1 MTISMPVGPV
11 ADGVAEEYD
20 WDPESGFNMGGELPE
35 WRLVVAP
42 VRGIFHA
49 PSVTSEPMPET
60 SGPASVTSQN
70 AGGTELG
77 HTELGHIAAR
87 HDRQPIV
94 APWHGSVIEWLVQDG
109 DPVGL
114 GQPVAR
120 LLPDDAELDADVTAD
135 VTAGVT
141 AGFTAGLPA
150 DVTAGFTA
158 NIA

>member
-60 SGPASVTSQN
+60 SGPASVTSRN

-77 HTELGHIAAR
+77 HTELGHIEAR

-94 APWHGSVIEWLVQDG
+94 APWRGSVIEWLVQDG

-120 LLPDDAELDADVTAD
+120 LLPDDAELDADVTA
-135 VTAGVT
+135 
-141 AGFTAGLPA
+141 GFTA

>member
-20 WDPESGFNMGGELPE
+20 WDAESGFNLGGDLPE

-42 VRGIFHA
+42 ARGIFHA
-49 PSVTSEPMPET
+49 PLVTTEPTRVTSEPTAVT
-60 SGPASVTSQN
+60 SGPAPVTTEPAPVTSQD

-77 HTELGHIAAR
+77 HVEAR
-87 HDRQPIV
+87 HDRQPII
-94 APWHGSVIEWLVQDG
+94 APWRGSVIEWLVQDG

-120 LLPDDAELDADVTAD
+120 LLPDDAIAID
-135 VTAGVT
+135 GV
-141 AGFTAGLPA
+141 
-150 DVTAGFTA
+150 
-158 NIA
+158 

>member
-20 WDPESGFNMGGELPE
+20 WDAESGFNLGGDLPE

-42 VRGIFHA
+42 ARGIFCA
-49 PSVTSEPMPET
+49 PLVTTEPTRVTSEP
-60 SGPASVTSQN
+60 ALVTSQD
-70 AGGTELG
+70 AGGTDLG
-77 HTELGHIAAR
+77 HVEAR

-94 APWHGSVIEWLVQDG
+94 APWRGSVIEWLVQDG

-120 LLPDDAELDADVTAD
+120 LLPDDATAID
-135 VTAGVT
+135 GA
-141 AGFTAGLPA
+141 
-150 DVTAGFTA
+150 
-158 NIA
+158 

>member
-20 WDPESGFNMGGELPE
+20 WDAEPGFNLGGDLPE

-42 VRGIFHA
+42 ARGIFHA
-49 PSVTSEPMPET
+49 PLVTTEPARVTSEPTAVT
-60 SGPASVTSQN
+60 SGPVRVTTEPAPVTSQD

-77 HTELGHIAAR
+77 HVEAR

-94 APWHGSVIEWLVQDG
+94 APWRGSVIEWLVQDG

-120 LLPDDAELDADVTAD
+120 LLPDDAIAID
-135 VTAGVT
+135 GV
-141 AGFTAGLPA
+141 
-150 DVTAGFTA
+150 
-158 NIA
+158 

>member
-20 WDPESGFNMGGELPE
+20 WDAESGFNLGGDLPE

-42 VRGIFHA
+42 ARGIFHA
-49 PSVTSEPMPET
+49 PLVTTEPTRVTSEPAP
-60 SGPASVTSQN
+60 VTSQD

-77 HTELGHIAAR
+77 HVEAR

-94 APWHGSVIEWLVQDG
+94 APWRGSVIEWLVQDG

-120 LLPDDAELDADVTAD
+120 LLPDDAIAID
-135 VTAGVT
+135 GV
-141 AGFTAGLPA
+141 
-150 DVTAGFTA
+150 
-158 NIA
+158 

>member
-20 WDPESGFNMGGELPE
+20 WDAESGFDLGGDLPE

-42 VRGIFHA
+42 ARGIFHA
-49 PSVTSEPMPET
+49 PLVTTEPARVTSEPTAVT
-60 SGPASVTSQN
+60 SGPVRVTTEPAPVTSQD

-77 HTELGHIAAR
+77 HVEAR

-94 APWHGSVIEWLVQDG
+94 APWRGSVIEWLVQDG

-120 LLPDDAELDADVTAD
+120 LLPDDAIAID
-135 VTAGVT
+135 GV
-141 AGFTAGLPA
+141 
-150 DVTAGFTA
+150 
-158 NIA
+158 

>member
-20 WDPESGFNMGGELPE
+20 WDAESGFNMGGELPE

-49 PSVTSEPMPET
+49 S
-60 SGPASVTSQN
+60 SVTSQN

-77 HTELGHIAAR
+77 HVEAR

-94 APWHGSVIEWLVQDG
+94 APWRGSVIEWLVQDG

-120 LLPDDAELDADVTAD
+120 LLPDDAELDADVTA
-135 VTAGVT
+135 
-141 AGFTAGLPA
+141 GFTA

-158 NIA
+158 NLA

>member
-77 HTELGHIAAR
+77 HTELGHIEAR

-94 APWHGSVIEWLVQDG
+94 APWRGSVIEWLVQDG

-120 LLPDDAELDADVTAD
+120 LLPDDAELDADVTAGFTSD
-135 VTAGVT
+135 VT
-141 AGFTAGLPA
+141 A

>member
-1 MTISMPVGPV
+1 MTISTPVGPV

-20 WDPESGFNMGGELPE
+20 WDAESGFNLEGELPE

-42 VRGIFHA
+42 ARGIFHA
-49 PSVTSEPMPET
+49 PLVTSEPPLVTTEPPSVTSEPP
-60 SGPASVTSQN
+60 SVTSEPAWVTSRN

-77 HTELGHIAAR
+77 HIEAR

-94 APWHGSVIEWLVQDG
+94 APWRGSVIEWLVQDG

-120 LLPDDAELDADVTAD
+120 LLPDGAELEAG
-135 VTAGVT
+135 AGVALT
-141 AGFTAGLPA
+141 GG
-150 DVTAGFTA
+150 
-158 NIA
+158 

>member
-20 WDPESGFNMGGELPE
+20 WDAESGFNLGGDLPE

-42 VRGIFHA
+42 ARGIFHA
-49 PSVTSEPMPET
+49 PLVTTEPTRVTSEPAPVT
-60 SGPASVTSQN
+60 SEPAPVTSEPAPVTSEPASVTSQD

-77 HTELGHIAAR
+77 HIEAR

-94 APWHGSVIEWLVQDG
+94 APWRGSVIEWLVQDG

-120 LLPDDAELDADVTAD
+120 LLPDDA
-135 VTAGVT
+135 
-141 AGFTAGLPA
+141 
-150 DVTAGFTA
+150 
-158 NIA
+158 IAIDGA

>member
-20 WDPESGFNMGGELPE
+20 RDAEPGFNLGGDLPE

-42 VRGIFHA
+42 ARGIFHA
-49 PSVTSEPMPET
+49 PL
-60 SGPASVTSQN
+60 VTSQD

-77 HTELGHIAAR
+77 HVKAR

-94 APWHGSVIEWLVQDG
+94 APWRGSVIEWLVQDG

-120 LLPDDAELDADVTAD
+120 LLPDDAIAID
-135 VTAGVT
+135 GV
-141 AGFTAGLPA
+141 
-150 DVTAGFTA
+150 
-158 NIA
+158 

>member
-20 WDPESGFNMGGELPE
+20 WDAESGFDLGGDLPE

-42 VRGIFHA
+42 ARGIFHA
-49 PSVTSEPMPET
+49 PLVTTEATRVTSEPAPVTTE
-60 SGPASVTSQN
+60 PALVTSQD

-77 HTELGHIAAR
+77 HVEAR

-94 APWHGSVIEWLVQDG
+94 APWRGSVIEWLVQDG

-120 LLPDDAELDADVTAD
+120 LLPDGAITIDGA
-135 VTAGVT
+135 
-141 AGFTAGLPA
+141 
-150 DVTAGFTA
+150 
-158 NIA
+158 

>member
-20 WDPESGFNMGGELPE
+20 WDAEPGFNLGGDLPE

-42 VRGIFHA
+42 ARGIFHA
-49 PSVTSEPMPET
+49 PLVTTEATRVTSEPTAVT
-60 SGPASVTSQN
+60 SGPARVTTGPTPVTSQD

-77 HTELGHIAAR
+77 HVEAR

-94 APWHGSVIEWLVQDG
+94 APWRGSVIEWLVQDG

-120 LLPDDAELDADVTAD
+120 LLPDDAIAID
-135 VTAGVT
+135 GV
-141 AGFTAGLPA
+141 
-150 DVTAGFTA
+150 
-158 NIA
+158 

>member
-20 WDPESGFNMGGELPE
+20 WDAESGFNLGGDLPE

-42 VRGIFHA
+42 ARGIFHA
-49 PSVTSEPMPET
+49 PLVTTEPTRVTSEPTSVTSEPAPVT
-60 SGPASVTSQN
+60 SEPAPVTSEPAPVTSQD

-77 HTELGHIAAR
+77 HIEAR

-94 APWHGSVIEWLVQDG
+94 APWRGSVIEWLVQDG

-120 LLPDDAELDADVTAD
+120 LLPDDA
-135 VTAGVT
+135 
-141 AGFTAGLPA
+141 
-150 DVTAGFTA
+150 
-158 NIA
+158 IAIDGA

>member
-20 WDPESGFNMGGELPE
+20 WDAESGFNLGGDLPE

-42 VRGIFHA
+42 ARGIFHA
-49 PSVTSEPMPET
+49 PLVTTEPTRVTSEPASVTSE
-60 SGPASVTSQN
+60 PASVTSQD

-77 HTELGHIAAR
+77 HIEAR

-94 APWHGSVIEWLVQDG
+94 APWRGSVIEWLVQDG

-120 LLPDDAELDADVTAD
+120 LLPDDA
-135 VTAGVT
+135 
-141 AGFTAGLPA
+141 
-150 DVTAGFTA
+150 
-158 NIA
+158 IAIDGA

>member
-20 WDPESGFNMGGELPE
+20 WDAESGFNLGGDLPE

-42 VRGIFHA
+42 ARGIFHA
-49 PSVTSEPMPET
+49 PLVTTEPTRVTSEPAAVT
-60 SGPASVTSQN
+60 SGPAPVTTEPAPVTSQD

-77 HTELGHIAAR
+77 HVEAR

-94 APWHGSVIEWLVQDG
+94 ASWRGSVIEWLVQDG

-120 LLPDDAELDADVTAD
+120 LLPDDASAID
-135 VTAGVT
+135 GV
-141 AGFTAGLPA
+141 
-150 DVTAGFTA
+150 
-158 NIA
+158 

>member
-77 HTELGHIAAR
+77 HTELGHIEAR

-94 APWHGSVIEWLVQDG
+94 APWRGSVIEWLVQDG

-120 LLPDDAELDADVTAD
+120 LLPDDAELDANVA
-135 VTAGVT
+135 
-141 AGFTAGLPA
+141 AGFTSG
-150 DVTAGFTA
+150 VTAGFTA

>member
-11 ADGVAEEYD
+11 AGGVAEEYD
-20 WDPESGFNMGGELPE
+20 WDAESGFNMGGELPE

-42 VRGIFHA
+42 VRGTFHA

-77 HTELGHIAAR
+77 HTELGHIEAR

-94 APWHGSVIEWLVQDG
+94 APWRGSVIEWLVQDG

-135 VTAGVT
+135 VTAG
-141 AGFTAGLPA
+141 FTA

>member
-20 WDPESGFNMGGELPE
+20 WDAESGFDLGGDLPE

-42 VRGIFHA
+42 ARGIFHA
-49 PSVTSEPMPET
+49 PLVTTEPTRVTSEPTAVT
-60 SGPASVTSQN
+60 SGPVRVTTEPAPVTSQD

-77 HTELGHIAAR
+77 HVEAR

-94 APWHGSVIEWLVQDG
+94 APWRGSVIEWLVQDG

-120 LLPDDAELDADVTAD
+120 LLPDDAIAID
-135 VTAGVT
+135 GV
-141 AGFTAGLPA
+141 
-150 DVTAGFTA
+150 
-158 NIA
+158 

>member
-20 WDPESGFNMGGELPE
+20 WDAESGFNLGGDLPE

-42 VRGIFHA
+42 ARGIFHA
-49 PSVTSEPMPET
+49 PLVTTEPARVTSEPARVT
-60 SGPASVTSQN
+60 SEPALVTSQD
-70 AGGTELG
+70 AGGTDLG
-77 HTELGHIAAR
+77 HVEGR

-94 APWHGSVIEWLVQDG
+94 APWRGSVIEWLVQDG

-120 LLPDDAELDADVTAD
+120 LLPDDA
-135 VTAGVT
+135 
-141 AGFTAGLPA
+141 
-150 DVTAGFTA
+150 
-158 NIA
+158 IAIDGA

>member
-60 SGPASVTSQN
+60 SEPASVTSQN

-77 HTELGHIAAR
+77 HTELGHIEAR

-94 APWHGSVIEWLVQDG
+94 APWRGSVIEWLVQDG

-120 LLPDDAELDADVTAD
+120 LLPDDAKLDTD
-135 VTAGVT
+135 VT
-141 AGFTAGLPA
+141 AGFTA